1 MCYYLLLQF
10 QRRYI
15 YYRKIEHIF
24 RDNLTIPLV
33 RGRGVGGLIDPEY
46 KMGVLSAWRGHFFH
60 LWGQHFQKFGRG

>member
-1 MCYYLLLQF
+1 MCYYFLLLF

-15 YYRKIEHIF
+15 FYRKIEHIF

-46 KMGVLSAWRGHFFH
+46 EMGVLSR
-60 LWGQHFQKFGRG
+60 GQHFQKFGRG